1 MHTVFNNIHSLLNK
15 NIDSIFA
22 LLDVFKLL
30 QSLVY
35 MSYNKNVSC
44 QNIRETEQQT
54 SLKHEIFTHCQSKVI
69 AHSLWSA
76 FSLKE
81 KMNSKNLTAYLMT
94 SGINLVGIFHHIF
107 SNSIIVLRWE
117 EILQCSQGLMT
128 QEIIHEVYMLYMT
141 SLVLGI
147 YDHVTVFL

>member
-69 AHSLWSA
+69 NCSLIMIC
-76 FSLKE
+76 FFIEGKNEFKEPNSLSNDIRDKV
-81 KMNSKNLTAYLMT
+81 
-94 SGINLVGIFHHIF
+94 SGYFPSHLF
-107 SNSIIVLRWE
+107 
-117 EILQCSQGLMT
+117 
-128 QEIIHEVYMLYMT
+128 
-141 SLVLGI
+141 
-147 YDHVTVFL
+147 